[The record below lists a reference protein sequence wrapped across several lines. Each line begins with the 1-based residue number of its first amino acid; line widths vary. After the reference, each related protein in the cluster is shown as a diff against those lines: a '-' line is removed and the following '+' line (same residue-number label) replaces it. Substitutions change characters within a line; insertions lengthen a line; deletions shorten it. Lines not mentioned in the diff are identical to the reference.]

1 MNPTN
6 TGVLSNL
13 LGDTKVTVDVTL
25 DTQSITKLC
34 VGLVLVFTISLLV
47 YGIIKK
53 SI

>member
-1 MNPTN
+1 M
-6 TGVLSNL
+6 TGLLNNL
-13 LGDTKVTVDVTL
+13 IGDDTKVTVDVTL

>member
-1 MNPTN
+1 MNN
-6 TGVLSNL
+6 SLLSQVIGN
-13 LGDTKVTVDVTL
+13 DTKVTVNVEM

-34 VGLVLVFTISLLV
+34 VGLLLVFVISLLV